1 MINQQLLNP
10 KSIVVI
16 GGSNN
21 EQKPGGAIVRN
32 LKQGGFK
39 GDLYVLNPKE
49 DVVQGIQAHHDMK
62 DLPNADLAIL
72 VVAAKYCPEYV
83 DYLTEHKGVRAFIII
98 SAGFGEETHEGAIL
112 EQHILDTCEKY
123 GAALMLGRYRR
134 VHHRL
139 GREQG
144 PAVQQRVVH
153 RQRQADWYRGRA
165 GIHGRTF

>member
-1 MINQQLLNP
+1 MRRKIITMINQQLLNP

-83 DYLTEHKGVRAFIII
+83 DYLTENKGVRAFIII
-98 SAGFGEETHEGAIL
+98 SAGFGEETHEGALL

-123 GAALMLGRYRR
+123 GAALIGPNCIGL
-134 VHHRL
+134 L
-139 GREQG
+139 TAPRE
-144 PAVQQRVVH
+144 PTSSA
-153 RQRQADWYRGRA
+153 ARA
-165 GIHGRTF
+165 LPPCSSSTRA

>member
-49 DVVQGIQAHHDMK
+49 DVVQGIQAHHDM
-62 DLPNADLAIL
+62 
-72 VVAAKYCPEYV
+72 
-83 DYLTEHKGVRAFIII
+83 
-98 SAGFGEETHEGAIL
+98 
-112 EQHILDTCEKY
+112 
-123 GAALMLGRYRR
+123 
-134 VHHRL
+134 
-139 GREQG
+139 
-144 PAVQQRVVH
+144 
-153 RQRQADWYRGRA
+153 
-165 GIHGRTF
+165 

>member
-49 DVVQGIQAHHDMK
+49 DIVQGIKAHHDMK

-123 GAALMLGRYRR
+123 GAALIGPNCIGLLTTNHHSVFTLPIRR

-139 GREQG
+139 GCEQG
-144 PAVQQRVVH
+144 SAVQLGMVH
-153 RQRQADWYRGRA
+153 R
-165 GIHGRTF
+165 

>member
-49 DVVQGIQAHHDMK
+49 DIVQGIQAHHDMK

-72 VVAAKYCPEYV
+72 VGA
-83 DYLTEHKGVRAFIII
+83 LSSS
-98 SAGFGEETHEGAIL
+98 SAPAS
-112 EQHILDTCEKY
+112 
-123 GAALMLGRYRR
+123 ARR
-134 VHHRL
+134 PTRVPCSSSTSWT
-139 GREQG
+139 
-144 PAVQQRVVH
+144 PARSMVPRSS
-153 RQRQADWYRGRA
+153 APTA
-165 GIHGRTF
+165 SAC